1 LTGIFLTCT
10 FAENILIKFSYI
22 INKKCMYMKKLV
34 LFCISLALFAG
45 KSAAQN
51 AGSALSAAELKERMA
66 VNAPYLHQKYK
77 SASNLRGVGM
87 GMTLGGVAATI
98 IGIAVADKE
107 TINDGMSTQ
116 VNLSGPGAGIFAV
129 GLVSAVAGTPLWIIG
144 GVKRKNARNAY
155 LREFGYSIN
164 APVDPS
170 PYLQLNV
177 TPNRMGLAL
186 VF

>member
-1 LTGIFLTCT
+1 MK
-10 FAENILIKFSYI
+10 NLIVI
-22 INKKCMYMKKLV
+22 
-34 LFCISLALFAG
+34 CISLALFAG

-66 VNAPYLHQKYK
+66 VNSPYLYQKYK
-77 SASNLRGVGM
+77 SASTLRGVGM

-98 IGIAVADKE
+98 IGVAVADKE
-107 TINDGMSTQ
+107 TVNDGMSTQ

-129 GLVSAVAGTPLWIIG
+129 GIVSALVGTPLWIIG
-144 GVKRKNARNAY
+144 GIQKKKTRSAY
-155 LREFGYSIN
+155 LREFGYSVLP
-164 APVDPS
+164 PVHPS

-177 TPNRMGLAL
+177 APNRMGLAL